1 MSSQISEGCLPTI
14 LIDKREIKDP
24 VLQVVEIK
32 ELPKKPTRFKLAVND
47 GKYFSPAMMSSQENI
62 LIQEGTLKKF
72 SVIKLK
78 QYNVNESQNGK
89 PIIII
94 LKVEVLDSDLNDV
107 YGSPKN
113 ITQYDPSMNQ
123 QKQSFQ
129 QSSTPQPQQQ
139 PQHDQQVQKKPE
151 QRPKP
156 MRPVNQGSFLTTSAL
171 TPYINSWVLKAKIV
185 FKSPMKEYNTARGS
199 GKLFSVTLKD
209 HTGEIRG
216 TFFNDVAGNFYDQL
230 EIEKTYIITG
240 GRIKM
245 ANKTY
250 SSINNDYEITFDNT
264 TRFDLTEDDAS
275 IGGLTYNFV
284 KLIDIETTKNSS
296 VDVAA
301 IILSFDPVTDIQTR
315 NGSTVKRKL
324 IVVDES
330 GIKMEVT
337 LWGDDA
343 RNFPEDLGNGMPI
356 IIKDARVSDYHGK
369 QLSVGN
375 SSIVKYSSDLPEVIK
390 LQNWYAENSS
400 KAEQFTFASGS
411 GEGSTGGP
419 TQMIYLS
426 EINEKS
432 LGTRTDQADYYM
444 FYGYFSDLS
453 VSRNLYYN
461 ACPNPSCNNK
471 GLQNQQDS
479 NNFYCPRCQQHTTQP
494 KPRFAF
500 SFKSQDFSGSTYI
513 SALGDDS
520 YGKTLFGYTAQE
532 WANEIST
539 LDEEKDKRKLI
550 RTSFFNEFQFKCRIK
565 AEEYNNESRPKS
577 SVMNISPI
585 NYGEAAKFLAQEI
598 KKF

>member
-240 GRIKM
+240 GRI
-245 ANKTY
+245 
-250 SSINNDYEITFDNT
+250 
-264 TRFDLTEDDAS
+264 
-275 IGGLTYNFV
+275 
-284 KLIDIETTKNSS
+284 
-296 VDVAA
+296 
-301 IILSFDPVTDIQTR
+301 
-315 NGSTVKRKL
+315 
-324 IVVDES
+324 
-330 GIKMEVT
+330 
-337 LWGDDA
+337 
-343 RNFPEDLGNGMPI
+343 
-356 IIKDARVSDYHGK
+356 
-369 QLSVGN
+369 
-375 SSIVKYSSDLPEVIK
+375 
-390 LQNWYAENSS
+390 
-400 KAEQFTFASGS
+400 
-411 GEGSTGGP
+411 
-419 TQMIYLS
+419 
-426 EINEKS
+426 
-432 LGTRTDQADYYM
+432 
-444 FYGYFSDLS
+444 
-453 VSRNLYYN
+453 
-461 ACPNPSCNNK
+461 
-471 GLQNQQDS
+471 
-479 NNFYCPRCQQHTTQP
+479 
-494 KPRFAF
+494 
-500 SFKSQDFSGSTYI
+500 
-513 SALGDDS
+513 
-520 YGKTLFGYTAQE
+520 
-532 WANEIST
+532 
-539 LDEEKDKRKLI
+539 
-550 RTSFFNEFQFKCRIK
+550 
-565 AEEYNNESRPKS
+565 
-577 SVMNISPI
+577 
-585 NYGEAAKFLAQEI
+585 
-598 KKF
+598 

>member
-1 MSSQISEGCLPTI
+1 MTGVQTCALPIS
-14 LIDKREIKDP
+14 
-24 VLQVVEIK
+24 
-32 ELPKKPTRFKLAVND
+32 
-47 GKYFSPAMMSSQENI
+47 
-62 LIQEGTLKKF
+62 
-72 SVIKLK
+72 
-78 QYNVNESQNGK
+78 
-89 PIIII
+89 
-94 LKVEVLDSDLNDV
+94 
-107 YGSPKN
+107 
-113 ITQYDPSMNQ
+113 QYDPSMNQ

-330 GIKMEVT
+330 GIKI
-337 LWGDDA
+337 D
-343 RNFPEDLGNGMPI
+343 R
-356 IIKDARVSDYHGK
+356 K
-369 QLSVGN
+369 SV
-375 SSIVKYSSDLPEVIK
+375 V
-390 LQNWYAENSS
+390 
-400 KAEQFTFASGS
+400 
-411 GEGSTGGP
+411 
-419 TQMIYLS
+419 
-426 EINEKS
+426 
-432 LGTRTDQADYYM
+432 
-444 FYGYFSDLS
+444 
-453 VSRNLYYN
+453 
-461 ACPNPSCNNK
+461 
-471 GLQNQQDS
+471 
-479 NNFYCPRCQQHTTQP
+479 
-494 KPRFAF
+494 
-500 SFKSQDFSGSTYI
+500 
-513 SALGDDS
+513 
-520 YGKTLFGYTAQE
+520 
-532 WANEIST
+532 
-539 LDEEKDKRKLI
+539 
-550 RTSFFNEFQFKCRIK
+550 
-565 AEEYNNESRPKS
+565 
-577 SVMNISPI
+577 
-585 NYGEAAKFLAQEI
+585 
-598 KKF
+598 